1 MDVADLQAQWGSL
14 GTFPASRCEICD
26 WITHQRNKTTDAM
39 PRRGLVDAEIQ
50 HRQTMH
56 PEGASR

>member
-1 MDVADLQAQWGSL
+1 MTAITAKAEWGRI
-14 GTFPASRCEICD
+14 GKFPLHCEICD